1 MTKLLNGLELQS
13 YIKARQLRQVRNLR
27 QEHHIVP
34 RLLILKSLGA
44 SPVIDAYVRMKT
56 KFAEDI
62 EVEVIVESLS
72 EADMINRIAEANI
85 DSKIQG
91 IIIQLPLDDISQ
103 TDTLCNKITP
113 EKDVDGLGVGSLF
126 PSATAQA
133 IDWLLAGYGIDLTK
147 KHIAIVGNGR
157 LVGNPLSQMWKSRG
171 YMVTILDDSSDNIPE
186 VLRASDVIVSAT
198 GSPRIVKSC
207 DVKPGAIVVDAG
219 TASEKGKIVGDV
231 AEDVRE
237 RKDLTITPKKG
248 GVGPLTYT
256 VLFDHLIEAC
266 LKKAG
271 ML

>member
-13 YIKARQLRQVRNLR
+13 YIKSRQLRQVRNLR

-44 SPVIDAYVRMKT
+44 SPVIDTYVRMKT

-91 IIIQLPLDDISQ
+91 IIVQLPLDDISQ

-157 LVGNPLSQMWKSRG
+157 LVGNPLSQMWKSSG